1 MTEPSNW
8 DEALLLL
15 VVTLISLGAEYVR
28 RQMPPPRHQRDYRRE
43 DET

>member
-15 VVTLISLGAEYVR
+15 VVTVISLAAEYIR
-28 RQMPPPRHQRDYRRE
+28 RQMPPPRDQRDYRQDGE
-43 DET
+43 P